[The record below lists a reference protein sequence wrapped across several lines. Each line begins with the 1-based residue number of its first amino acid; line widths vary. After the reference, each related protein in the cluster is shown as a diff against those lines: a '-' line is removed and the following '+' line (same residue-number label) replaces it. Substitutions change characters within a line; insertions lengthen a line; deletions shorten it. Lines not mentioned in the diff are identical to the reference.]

1 MSQKKLLI
9 GLPAAL
15 LLGGS
20 AVAFGVIPGVRDWV
34 DQTVPWLGIN
44 GATLSKTESP
54 SNQSNQLKLKPIAE
68 DHLSPPIGL
77 AGIDN
82 AAPVRLPAAPQYD
95 VQTAQATLPILTKG
109 APQTVGEM
117 PYIATARLVQA
128 PTIGAVPP
136 AGIPVP
142 SSSNGT
148 IIVNSAV
155 VYFPDDSTV
164 AAQADG
170 IIVKMF
176 VDDGNMVKTDFPLLD
191 IDARTA
197 AAEVEMA
204 KKEMEAALLK
214 AKNESNLEYS
224 KKALEVAKKDVQIS
238 EKLVGKGAEGFDVF
252 EKKQLER
259 DKAFFQVNVSEMEKE
274 RDAADHS
281 VKQAKHGAS
290 LIQMELRKI
299 LAQRAGMVTEI
310 TKRQGDWVRAGEPI
324 LRLTSLDRI
333 RIKGIAEV
341 FDAPHLLLNAPARV
355 SINFAPGKSESI
367 EGTVTFVSPRATAAG
382 KYQIYVDLPNRLTPD
397 GQFLFREGMTATV
410 EVAPRTR

>member
-1 MSQKKLLI
+1 MSQKKLLF
-9 GLPAAL
+9 GLPVAL

-20 AVAFGVIPGVRDWV
+20 AIAFGVLPGVRDWV

-44 GATLSKTESP
+44 GGNVSTALNQLNQSHLKPVVEDNSSPKTLIAQFDNATLGS
-54 SNQSNQLKLKPIAE
+54 L
-68 DHLSPPIGL
+68 
-77 AGIDN
+77 
-82 AAPVRLPAAPQYD
+82 PVAPQYE
-95 VQTAQATLPILTKG
+95 VQTAVATRPIPTNGQNQA
-109 APQTVGEM
+109 VGEM
-117 PYIATARLVQA
+117 P
-128 PTIGAVPP
+128 PTIAAVPP

-142 SSSNGT
+142 SSANGT
-148 IIVNSAV
+148 IVVNLAV

-176 VDDGNMVKTDFPLLD
+176 VDDGNMVKTDSPLLD

-204 KKEMEAALLK
+204 MKEMEAADLK

-224 KKALEVAKKDVQIS
+224 KKALEVAKKEFEIS
-238 EKLVGKGAEGFDVF
+238 EKLLLRGAEDLSVF

-259 DKAFFQVNVSEMEKE
+259 EKAFFQVNMSETD
-274 RDAADHS
+274 RATNAAEHI
-281 VKQAKHGAS
+281 VKKAKYAATQ
-290 LIQMELRKI
+290 IQMELRKI
-299 LAQRAGMVTEI
+299 LAQRTGMVTEI

-341 FDAPHLLLNAPARV
+341 YDAPHLLLNAPARV

-367 EGTVTFVSPRATAAG
+367 DGTVTFVSPRATAAG

-397 GQFLFREGMTATV
+397 GQYLFREGMTATI